1 MNKRIIASALT
12 GCFAL
17 SAGGALAVVPPE
29 VAGTKYEEA
38 VSVLSALN
46 IMNGDE
52 NGEYR
57 LDDKIIRSEVTKMA
71 VTAMGLQDTA
81 DSAKGSDDFDDVSAD
96 HWANG
101 YIHVAVSLGLV
112 EGDGDGNFRP
122 NDEITYR
129 EAVAIMVRAAGYE
142 AAAQN
147 KGGYP
152 SGYLTIANDNKMTRG
167 VEGGVNDPISRG
179 NVAILTNN
187 TLETN
192 KMEQT
197 GFGNNIKYEI
207 TDKTLLED
215 NLETIKFT
223 GQITAVSGTSL
234 AGSQSVNDGEVRIDD
249 TVYGAAYPVGT
260 LLGYNVTCYAKK
272 NSNGDRDIILAM
284 PQASKNK
291 TTEISSDLFSK
302 LTTKGSNNAVEYY
315 ADENSSKLSTAVIS
329 NDAQLIYNN
338 KSAEFDIELLNIA
351 DKSAYMTLL
360 DTDNDSEYDIVF
372 ITEYKNL
379 VLDYVSSNKAVGK
392 DKSVIRFDEIDY
404 KMYNGFNEVEP
415 SDLKEWDVLAVA
427 ESLDKTY
434 TEIYVSRNSFKG
446 KVSAK
451 GDDGYTIDGKLYKV
465 ASDCTDSITVG
476 QTAEFCLDISG
487 KIAAIKAASNVSD
500 GYAYLTNAYKNEG
513 GDNVIIKIV
522 DKSGD
527 QAVLTLADK
536 LKLNGSTVTAAA
548 ALESLSDDGKAVKQL
563 ITYTKNAS
571 DKVTELNIA
580 KDMSSTGGADTEHF
594 SLNAKL
600 DKAVYNS
607 STGKLGSI
615 RISDSTIVFDVSDT
629 NNISITDK
637 SIFENNQTYT
647 GYVYDMSESFT
658 AGVVVL
664 MDAAFKPNAN
674 ASTAVVKKLATGTN
688 KDDAETDI
696 LTALVDGKEVTL
708 YAADDTILVKE
719 DGKKLAAGDLIQY
732 KTDADGNI
740 AGIRVLF
747 DASAKDEEFTESPEN
762 DLTVVYGKVTKRFS
776 DSFNVTVDDGEAVNY
791 SINDNTLVYI
801 ADTSK
806 SKHSIKAATFDD
818 VTAYDEDENNR
829 VFIRIYDDS
838 VKEIVVVK

>member
-1 MNKRIIASALT
+1 MNKRIIASTLT
-12 GCFAL
+12 CSFVL
-17 SAGGALAVVPPE
+17 SAGGAMALVPQE
-29 VAGTKYEEA
+29 VAGTRYEES

-57 LDDKIIRSEVTKMA
+57 LDDTIIRSEVTKMA

-81 DSAKGSDDFDDVSAD
+81 DSAKGSNDFDDVSED

-101 YIHVAVSLGLV
+101 YIHVATSLGLV

-122 NDEITYR
+122 NDKITYR

-142 AAAQN
+142 TAAQS

-152 SGYLTIANDNKMTRG
+152 SGYITVASDNKMTRG

-197 GFGNNIKYEI
+197 GYGSNIKYEV

-215 NLETIKFT
+215 NLETTKFT
-223 GQITAVSGTSL
+223 GQVTAVSGTAL
-234 AGSQSVNDGEVRIDD
+234 ADAQPVNDGQVRIDD
-249 TVYGAAYPVGT
+249 TVYGAEYPVGT

-272 NSNGDRDIILAM
+272 NSAGERDIILAM
-284 PQASKNK
+284 PQSGKNK
-291 TTEISSDLFSK
+291 TAEISSDMFSK
-302 LTTKGSNNAVEYY
+302 LTTKGSNNAVEYFT
-315 ADENSSKLSTAVIS
+315 DENSSKTTTAVIS
-329 NDAQLIYNN
+329 KNAQLIYNN
-338 KSAEFDIELLNIA
+338 KSAEFDTELLNIA

-360 DTDNDSEYDIVF
+360 DTDSDSEYDIVF

-392 DKSVIRFDEIDY
+392 DKSIIRFDEEDY
-404 KMYNGFNEVEP
+404 KMYSGYNEIEP
-415 SDLKEWDVLAVA
+415 SELKEWDILSVA
-427 ESLDKTY
+427 ESLDGTY
-434 TEIYVSRNSFKG
+434 KEIYVSRNSFSG

-451 GDDGYTIDGKLYKV
+451 GNDGYTIDGKLYKV
-465 ASDCTDSITVG
+465 APGCTDTITVG

-487 KIAAIKAASNVSD
+487 KIAAVKAASNVSD
-500 GYAYLTNAYKNEG
+500 GYAYLTNAYRNES
-513 GDNVIIKIV
+513 GDNVIIKIT
-522 DKSGD
+522 DKSGK
-527 QAVLTLADK
+527 QASLTLADK
-536 LKLNGSTVTAAA
+536 LKVNGSTVTAEE
-548 ALESLSDDGKAVKQL
+548 ALESLTEDGKAVKQL
-563 ITYTKNAS
+563 ITYAVNSS

-580 KDMSSTGGADTEHF
+580 KDMSESGAADTEHF
-594 SLNAKL
+594 SLNVKL
-600 DKAVYNS
+600 DKTVYNA
-607 STGKLGSI
+607 STGKLGNV
-615 RISDSTIVFDVSDT
+615 RVTDSTIVFDVSDS

-647 GYVYDMSESFT
+647 GYVYDMSESYS
-658 AGVVVL
+658 AGVIVL
-664 MDAAFKPNAN
+664 VDTAFKPNAN
-674 ASTAVVKKLATGTN
+674 ASTAVVKKIATGTN
-688 KDDAETDI
+688 KDDSETDI
-696 LTALVDGKEVTL
+696 LTALVDGEEKTL

-719 DGKKLAAGDLIQY
+719 DGKKLEAGDLIQY

-740 AGIRVLF
+740 AGIRVLL
-747 DASAKDEEFTESPEN
+747 DTSDKNEEFTANPEN
-762 DLTVVYGKVTKRFS
+762 DLTIVYGKVTKRFN
-776 DSFNVTVDDGEAVNY
+776 DSFNVTVNDAAAVNY
-791 SINDNTLVYI
+791 SINDDTIVYI

-806 SKHSIKAATFDD
+806 SKHSIKTASFDD

-829 VFIRIYDDS
+829 VFVRIYDDS
-838 VKEIVVVK
+838 VKEIVIVK